1 MAGNTEE
8 AVAGVPAEA
17 ANAQEI
23 PNQHKSTLVYISE
36 RIFRYLF
43 GIALLSLVITW
54 LTAPEY
60 ITYLLSSVVILI
72 PLIWGLVRL

>member
-43 GIALLSLVITW
+43 GT
-54 LTAPEY
+54 
-60 ITYLLSSVVILI
+60 SVCSDRFC
-72 PLIWGLVRL
+72 PLCVWIGGS

>member
-8 AVAGVPAEA
+8 ALAGIQTEA
-17 ANAQEI
+17 ANAEVFQKH
-23 PNQHKSTLVYISE
+23 HKSTLVYISE

-60 ITYLLSSVVILI
+60 VTYLLSSVVILI
-72 PLIWGLVRL
+72 PLIWGLVR